1 MMRFLVVD
9 DHPLFREALQ
19 SAVRLVHAD
28 AEIFEATSIEGAL
41 DVIAAHKDFDLA
53 LLDLSLPGTN
63 GFAGLIAIRAAY
75 PKLPVVVV
83 SGHEEP
89 ALVREAIS
97 LGIVGYVPKS
107 TSRKE
112 LAFAISEVLNGSIY
126 VPKQYLTSTGEVS
139 GETDAHQIIKRLR
152 DLTPQQLLVLEM
164 IREGLQNKQ
173 IAHELK
179 LAETTVKA
187 HVSEILRKLHVYTR
201 TKAVIEVAK
210 VDFSA
215 IRNAGPGADA
225 ARSAGLLARPANKTS
240 ASVVRRV

>member
-1 MMRFLVVD
+1 MTRFLIVD

-19 SAVRLVHAD
+19 RAVQLVHAD
-28 AEIFEATSIEGAL
+28 ADIYEASSIEGAL
-41 DVIAAHKDFDLA
+41 DVVAAHEDFDLA
-53 LLDLSLPGTN
+53 LLDLALPGTT
-63 GFAGLIAIRAAY
+63 GFSGLIQIRTAY

-83 SGHEEP
+83 SGHEERSM
-89 ALVREAIS
+89 VREVIS
-97 LGIVGYVPKS
+97 LGIAGYIPKS

-112 LAFAISEVLNGSIY
+112 LAYAISEVLNGSIY
-126 VPKQYLTSTGEVS
+126 VPKQFLPLTSES
-139 GETDAHQIIKRLR
+139 AEETSMQQILKRLR

-173 IAHELK
+173 IAYELK

-210 VDFSA
+210 VDFA
-215 IRNAGPGADA
+215 EIR
-225 ARSAGLLARPANKTS
+225 KH
-240 ASVVRRV
+240 

>member
-1 MMRFLVVD
+1 VTRYLIVD

-19 SAVRLVHAD
+19 SALRLVHAD
-28 AEIFEATSIEGAL
+28 ADIFEATSIEGAL

-53 LLDLSLPGTN
+53 LLDLSLPGTT
-63 GFAGLIAIRAAY
+63 GFSGLIRVRTSY
-75 PKLPVVVV
+75 PKLPVIVV

-89 ALVREAIS
+89 ALVREAMS
-97 LGIVGYVPKS
+97 LGIAGYVPKS

-126 VPKQYLTSTGEVS
+126 VPKSYLPLNRDGAE
-139 GETDAHQIIKRLR
+139 ETNLKQILQRLR

-187 HVSEILRKLHVYTR
+187 HVSEILRKLNVYTR

-210 VDFSA
+210 VDF
-215 IRNAGPGADA
+215 A
-225 ARSAGLLARPANKTS
+225 ALRKPQP
-240 ASVVRRV
+240 

>member
-1 MMRFLVVD
+1 MTRFLIVD

-19 SAVRLVHAD
+19 SAVRLVHSD

-41 DVIAAHKDFDLA
+41 DVVEAHRDFDLA
-53 LLDLSLPGTN
+53 LLDLSLPGTT
-63 GFAGLIAIRAAY
+63 GFSGLIRVRTTY
-75 PKLPVVVV
+75 PKLPVIVV

-97 LGIVGYVPKS
+97 LGIAGYVPKS

-112 LAFAISEVLNGSIY
+112 LAFAIGEVLNGSIY
-126 VPKQYLTSTGEVS
+126 VPKQYLPLNGEGAEES
-139 GETDAHQIIKRLR
+139 NLKQILQRLK

-210 VDFSA
+210 VDF
-215 IRNAGPGADA
+215 A
-225 ARSAGLLARPANKTS
+225 AM
-240 ASVVRRV
+240 RRH

>member
-1 MMRFLVVD
+1 MTRYLIVD

-19 SAVRLVHAD
+19 SALRLVHAD
-28 AEIFEATSIEGAL
+28 ADIFEATSIEGAL

-53 LLDLSLPGTN
+53 LLDLSLPGTT
-63 GFAGLIAIRAAY
+63 GFSGLIRVRTSY
-75 PKLPVVVV
+75 PKLPVIVV

-89 ALVREAIS
+89 ALVREAMS
-97 LGIVGYVPKS
+97 LGIAGYVPKS

-126 VPKQYLTSTGEVS
+126 VPKSYLPLNRDGAE
-139 GETDAHQIIKRLR
+139 ETNLKQILQRLR

-187 HVSEILRKLHVYTR
+187 HVSEILRKLNVYTR

-210 VDFSA
+210 VDF
-215 IRNAGPGADA
+215 A
-225 ARSAGLLARPANKTS
+225 ALRKPQP
-240 ASVVRRV
+240 

>member
-1 MMRFLVVD
+1 MTRFLIVD

-41 DVIAAHKDFDLA
+41 DVISAHKNLDLA
-53 LLDLSLPGTN
+53 LLDLSLPGTT
-63 GFAGLIAIRAAY
+63 GFAGLISIRAAY
-75 PKLPVVVV
+75 PRLPVVVV

-97 LGIVGYVPKS
+97 LGIVGYIPKS

-112 LAFAISEVLNGSIY
+112 LAFAIGEVLNGSIY
-126 VPKQYLTSTGEVS
+126 VPKNFQES
-139 GETDAHQIIKRLR
+139 GQAGSSGSDTQDIIKRLR
-152 DLTPQQLLVLEM
+152 DLTPQQLLVLDLV
-164 IREGLQNKQ
+164 REGLQNKQ
-173 IAHELK
+173 IAYELK

-201 TKAVIEVAK
+201 TKAVVEIAK
-210 VDFSA
+210 IDFAS
-215 IRNAGPGADA
+215 I
-225 ARSAGLLARPANKTS
+225 ARPGSGSSKTASNGAKPADKPLAS
-240 ASVVRRV
+240 AVRRV

>member
-1 MMRFLVVD
+1 MTRFLIVD

-19 SAVRLVHAD
+19 SAVRLVHSDAD
-28 AEIFEATSIEGAL
+28 IFEATSIEGAL

-53 LLDLSLPGTN
+53 LLDLSLPGTT
-63 GFAGLIAIRAAY
+63 GFSGLIRVRTTY
-75 PKLPVVVV
+75 PKLPVIVV

-97 LGIVGYVPKS
+97 LGIAGYVPKS
-107 TSRKE
+107 TSRKD

-126 VPKQYLTSTGEVS
+126 VPKQYLPLNAEGAEESNLK
-139 GETDAHQIIKRLR
+139 QIMQRLR

-187 HVSEILRKLHVYTR
+187 HVSEILRKLHVFTR

-210 VDFSA
+210 VDF
-215 IRNAGPGADA
+215 A
-225 ARSAGLLARPANKTS
+225 A
-240 ASVVRRV
+240 VRKH